1 MWLCGASNA
10 RCTFTPVLSFHQFV
24 KRKCC
29 THSVCVCVCV
39 CFSLN
44 YSTSEAFQ
52 RETQRRGWEANSSRF
67 LCSSPPQ
74 LLLQRDRGGQRS
86 LMTEMEGCCRSL
98 AKPEGREQKLW
109 PQNDA
114 HMQDDVHS
122 LVERKHKPSR
132 QTRSWRLIRSFST
145 SVHGDATALS
155 ALFSSCCSAVYLG
168 IYGRPDRSL
177 SWAAERRF
185 V

>member
-1 MWLCGASNA
+1 MHFYACAIFSSVCKEEML
-10 RCTFTPVLSFHQFV
+10 
-24 KRKCC
+24 
-29 THSVCVCVCV
+29 HSLCVCVCV
-39 CFSLN
+39 FQFELLHIWSLPERN
-44 YSTSEAFQ
+44 STTRLRSKQ
-52 RETQRRGWEANSSRF
+52 QQVS
-67 LCSSPPQ
+67 LLIPPQ